1 MNNREKAILMIQS
14 NILIG
19 GKDGLNPKD
28 VFNSTRK
35 LLKLL
40 QVELDTTE
48 YVKIFNDVLIF
59 NDTDVEELSFQMAN
73 RQSYIILFFIIS
85 VDNSSTYSFLV
96 GLVWGALGDETKD
109 EKSIKK
115 VITHVSDKLGVRLSP
130 IEKEDI
136 ERDCFKLMVQ
146 SVKNMVSGS

>member
-1 MNNREKAILMIQS
+1 M
-14 NILIG
+14 
-19 GKDGLNPKD
+19 
-28 VFNSTRK
+28 
-35 LLKLL
+35 
-40 QVELDTTE
+40 
-48 YVKIFNDVLIF
+48 
-59 NDTDVEELSFQMAN
+59 
-73 RQSYIILFFIIS
+73 
-85 VDNSSTYSFLV
+85 DNSSTYSFLV

-136 ERDCFKLMVQ
+136 EKHCFKLMVQ